1 MKNKCRILS
10 LVMACLISFYI
21 AGCGSDDGDEPAN
34 NSPTVDTFVVPTEFN
49 PGETLEF
56 KIIAYD
62 EDGDPL
68 TYTWE
73 VDAGKLNTTTGTTVK
88 WTAPPDVES
97 VKVTVYVSDGV
108 TESVKRVKKSA
119 NKKFIP
125 PDPIEEIVPDFEPPQ
140 INLIEPGRSAAGIRL
155 GEPFKNVKKLH
166 GDPDGPLGVDRHFS
180 YWNPNKGL
188 SGFVDDN
195 SLVRSIFVRR
205 PNKAKTAGRRGIG
218 NTLKHVEEEF
228 GNAEEEVPLIAGEKT
243 HWYWKKGISFTF
255 DVENKVI
262 KIYIFKPHDA
272 AAPGVAGA
280 PLQQQQEM
288 RKAAIEDLRRR
299 ETFSTQSVD

>member
-1 MKNKCRILS
+1 MKNKYRILS
-10 LVMACLISFYI
+10 LVMVCLISLYI
-21 AGCGSDDGDEPAN
+21 AGCGSDDDEPAN
-34 NSPTVDTFVVPTEFN
+34 NSPTVDTFIVPTEFN

-73 VDAGKLNTTTGTTVK
+73 VDAGKLSTTTGTTVK

-108 TESVKRVKKSA
+108 TESIKRVKKSA
-119 NKKFIP
+119 NKQFIP
-125 PDPIEEIVPDFEPPQ
+125 PDPIEEPVPDFEPPQ

-155 GEPFKNVKKLH
+155 GEPFKNVKELY

-180 YWNPNKGL
+180 YWDPDKGL

-195 SLVRSIFVRR
+195 NLVSAIFVRR

-218 NTLKHVEEEF
+218 NTLKQVEEEF
-228 GNAEEEVPLIAGEKT
+228 GNAEEERALIAGEKT
-243 HWYWKKGISFTF
+243 HWYRKKGISFTF

-262 KIYIFKPHDA
+262 RIYIFKPHA

-280 PLQQQQEM
+280 PRQQEM
-288 RKAAIEDLRRR
+288 GRAAIEDLRRR
-299 ETFSTQSVD
+299 EAFSTQSGD

>member
-1 MKNKCRILS
+1 MKNKYRILS

-34 NSPTVDTFVVPTEFN
+34 NSPTVDIFVVPTEFN

-155 GEPFKNVKKLH
+155 GEPFKDVKKLH

-180 YWNPNKGL
+180 YWNSNKGL

-195 SLVRSIFVRR
+195 HLVRSIFVSR
-205 PNKAKTAGRRGIG
+205 PNKAKTVGRRGIG
-218 NTLKHVEEEF
+218 NTLKQVEEEF
-228 GNAEEEVPLIAGEKT
+228 GEAQEIRKND
-243 HWYWKKGISFTF
+243 HWYWTRGIQFSYE
-255 DVENKVI
+255 DDRVES
-262 KIYIFKPHDA
+262 IYVFRPIG